1 MVYRVYVEKK
11 EALANEAR
19 ALLEDL
25 RAFLGIQSLTGLR
38 LFNRYDLEGISRE
51 LFDYAVQT
59 VLSEP
64 QLDTV
69 TSEVPQGDTVFA
81 VEYLP
86 GQYDQRADSAAQC
99 IQILSQGERP
109 TVRTARVYV
118 LEGELTAEQVE
129 AVKKYVINPVES
141 REASLELPETL
152 RMEYDIP
159 TTVRTVE
166 GFTSMDAA
174 ALDALR
180 DELGLAMDLDDLKFL
195 QGYFRDDEGRDPTI
209 TEIRVVD
216 TYWSDHCRH
225 TTFSTHIDQVEIHDA
240 AIQAAY
246 ERYLAARVEVY
257 GEEKAA
263 KRPQTLMDIA
273 TIGAKVLKK
282 RGLLPELDES
292 QLQELAENKRV
303 GTAAIYYAFDNTIN
317 STRYP
322 YYAYMQTYWDSVGL
336 QTRLDTTVTVSD
348 LRRMGDYDLCILS
361 THGAYYTYE
370 YGWLWE
376 RTATEPLILLSEK
389 SEFWSD
395 LRYGFDLLAH
405 RVVKVNGMY
414 AVNGDFF
421 RSAYRGNGIVLSETC
436 EFYGKNGHVDTAM
449 ADGLLA
455 GGAKAVMG
463 YVNNVYSVYSRSMLW
478 ATVNRMIE
486 GETLEQAV
494 DYAKSIYGT
503 DDIIWYNEQGGRRS
517 HAAAS
522 YAMLSGSRSA
532 VLPNPYTAEEAAAA
546 A

>member
-1 MVYRVYVEKK
+1 M
-11 EALANEAR
+11 EAGDLLFRQDFSGGTSKMKTNSHR
-19 ALLEDL
+19 FLCALCALTVFISAL
-25 RAFLGIQSLTGLR
+25 FPASAFAAQ
-38 LFNRYDLEGISRE
+38 
-51 LFDYAVQT
+51 AA
-59 VLSEP
+59 
-64 QLDTV
+64 DTV
-69 TSEVPQGDTVFA
+69 AQTTLTTADAREMQ
-81 VEYLP
+81 
-86 GQYDQRADSAAQC
+86 QADSAVTALTGSNAYAEMTRAQR
-99 IQILSQGERP
+99 L
-109 TVRTARVYV
+109 
-118 LEGELTAEQVE
+118 
-129 AVKKYVINPVES
+129 
-141 REASLELPETL
+141 
-152 RMEYDIP
+152 
-159 TTVRTVE
+159 
-166 GFTSMDAA
+166 AA
-174 ALDALR
+174 AVA
-180 DELGLAMDLDDLKFL
+180 
-195 QGYFRDDEGRDPTI
+195 
-209 TEIRVVD
+209 
-216 TYWSDHCRH
+216 
-225 TTFSTHIDQVEIHDA
+225 
-240 AIQAAY
+240 
-246 ERYLAARVEVY
+246 
-257 GEEKAA
+257 
-263 KRPQTLMDIA
+263 
-273 TIGAKVLKK
+273 
-282 RGLLPELDES
+282 
-292 QLQELAENKRV
+292 QLQQLAENKRV

-317 STRYP
+317 SARYP

-370 YGWLWE
+370 YGWLWK
-376 RTATEPLILLSEK
+376 RTATEPLILLNEK
-389 SEFWSD
+389 SDFWSD

-503 DDIIWYNEQGGRRS
+503 DDIIWYNEQGGRRP

>member
-1 MVYRVYVEKK
+1 MEHDMLRRFGC
-11 EALANEAR
+11 ALC
-19 ALLEDL
+19 ALTFALTAL
-25 RAFLGIQSLTGLR
+25 PTAAFAQQPEEQAAVQQSLSATDVREMQQADAAVTALTG
-38 LFNRYDLEGISRE
+38 GS
-51 LFDYAVQT
+51 DYAQMT
-59 VLSEP
+59 E
-64 QLDTV
+64 D
-69 TSEVPQGDTVFA
+69 
-81 VEYLP
+81 
-86 GQYDQRADSAAQC
+86 
-99 IQILSQGERP
+99 ER
-109 TVRTARVYV
+109 T
-118 LEGELTAEQVE
+118 
-129 AVKKYVINPVES
+129 
-141 REASLELPETL
+141 
-152 RMEYDIP
+152 
-159 TTVRTVE
+159 
-166 GFTSMDAA
+166 DAA
-174 ALDALR
+174 LQQLDALTAQGLVKQGSVYT
-180 DELGLAMDLDDLKFL
+180 DAENGMISFTYSCGALGGILLT
-195 QGYFRDDEGRDPTI
+195 DPEEENT
-209 TEIRVVD
+209 
-216 TYWSDHCRH
+216 
-225 TTFSTHIDQVEIHDA
+225 A
-240 AIQAAY
+240 A
-246 ERYLAARVEVY
+246 
-257 GEEKAA
+257 
-263 KRPQTLMDIA
+263 
-273 TIGAKVLKK
+273 
-282 RGLLPELDES
+282 LPELDES

-336 QTRLDTTVTVSD
+336 QTDLDTTVTVSD
-348 LRRMGDYDLCILS
+348 LRRMGRYDLCILS

-370 YGWLWE
+370 YGWLFK
-376 RTATEPLILLSEK
+376 RTATEPLILLTERSD
-389 SEFWSD
+389 FWSD

-436 EFYGKNGHVDTAM
+436 EFYGKNGHVDTSM

-478 ATVNRMIE
+478 AAVNRMIE